1 MKRTVT
7 KTLAREHQYL
17 GDWLAYRQA
26 ILSE

>member
-1 MKRTVT
+1 MKHTVT

-17 GDWLAYRQA
+17 DGWLAYREA